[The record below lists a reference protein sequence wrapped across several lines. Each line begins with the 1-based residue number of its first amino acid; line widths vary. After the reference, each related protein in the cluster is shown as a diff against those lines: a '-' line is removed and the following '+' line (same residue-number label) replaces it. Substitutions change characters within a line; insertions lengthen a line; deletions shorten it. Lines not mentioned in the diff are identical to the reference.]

1 MKILRFF
8 LFLFLSLQVAKAQDN
23 LLPNGDFEQGPE
35 NWYTNKFE
43 LNNSGGKDL
52 GKYLSTGYLRIYD
65 FPNISTKKLKIEDV
79 AGQKIVISF
88 WVSKNT
94 ALDKV
99 SVRIGATKDDGSEEY
114 NMKGTS
120 YNTIN
125 DFTIE
130 EEVNGW
136 KKLVKELLIPQ
147 NISYLNS
154 FRVQIKQPYIK
165 LDDISI
171 TFKNQK
177 ASAPKDFKAENI
189 SQRSANLTWK
199 SQKGKTYTLQI
210 NGEDI
215 TLPENSHSYKMAN
228 LEPSKKYKAKLWAT
242 DAPDL
247 VAELEFTTLEV
258 KVQSEL
264 GKAFPYLENV
274 KNNRVPKT
282 FNYNIVDLPGVQII
296 KVQVIFNGIE
306 AEVDA
311 QGNVTLPSFVEG
323 NMKVVVTQT
332 DGKETKINYYNVM
345 IER

>member
-1 MKILRFF
+1 MKILRLF
-8 LFLFLSLQVAKAQDN
+8 LFLFLSLQVAMAQDN
-23 LLPNGDFEQGPE
+23 LLPNGDFEQGLE
-35 NWYTNKFE
+35 NWYSNQFE
-43 LNNSGGKDL
+43 LNNTGGRGG
-52 GKYLSTGYLRIYD
+52 GKYLSTEYLGFYD
-65 FPNISTKKLKIEDV
+65 YPSVTTKKLKIENV
-79 AGQKIVISF
+79 AGQKIIISF
-88 WVSKNT
+88 WVSTNT
-94 ALDKV
+94 PLDKT
-99 SVRIGATKDDGSEEY
+99 SVRIRATKDDGNEEY
-114 NMKGTS
+114 NMAGTS
-120 YNTIN
+120 YNTIKG
-125 DFTIE
+125 FTIE
-130 EEVNGW
+130 EEERGW
-136 KKLVKELLIPQ
+136 KKLVKELSIPE
-147 NISYLNS
+147 NIAYLNS
-154 FRVQIKQPYIK
+154 FKVQIQQSYIK
-165 LDDISI
+165 LDDIQI
-171 TFKNQK
+171 YYKEQK
-177 ASAPKDFKAENI
+177 ATAPKDFKAENI

-274 KNNRVPKT
+274 KNNRAPKT
-282 FNYNIVDLPGVQII
+282 FNYNIVDLPGVQIS